1 MSLRKKY
8 GGRGFYLEVPLYIE
22 PLRLTY
28 QVGDTMNI
36 RMELTDEVRDLS
48 RDAVFKIEN
57 FPFKP
62 SHELYR
68 IDDNSWETGY
78 NGNELY
84 VDSIYNPSLIQESSG
99 WSVNVR
105 GVPTYEAGVYFME
118 HQLVLREPGRYVH
131 LVGDVIETID
141 GHLIAEGRIPEYA
154 AVSNDSGCPTPHT
167 YDVAYVLNWY
177 FSIEKSSLIG
187 SAILKMVMSI
197 SGQMEVVAVGFPPVG
212 LEFLVLR
219 L

>member
-1 MSLRKKY
+1 MIYLIRFLIAASIVSFSLQSCIEQIFVEEYNELCPYERRY
-8 GGRGFYLEVPLYIE
+8 GGRDFYLEVPLYVE
-22 PLRLTY
+22 PLQLTY

-131 LVGDVIETID
+131 LVRDVIEAID

-167 YDVAYVLNWY
+167 YDAVSYTHLTLP
-177 FSIEKSSLIG
+177 SI
-187 SAILKMVMSI
+187 
-197 SGQMEVVAVGFPPVG
+197 
-212 LEFLVLR
+212 LR
-219 L
+219 V